1 MNRIFTLILSFFSMV
16 LSLHAQTFVQV
27 GTGTD
32 TSTSAAGSA
41 FAPVYRPSANSNS
54 RMNRSNTLYEAT
66 ELSAIPVG
74 SVITALAW
82 EKANA
87 GGTIPGNPLR
97 LEIWMRNSPLVA
109 PLDINRTWTSITDT
123 FVRVFNNLNTAV
135 PTVPGWVSFTLDQP
149 FTYLGGAL
157 EVATENEIGGASP
170 FTTASLNWFFTQG
183 TGAFALGGTGS
194 PTFGF
199 PAILN
204 NTNAISK
211 NRSNIRF
218 FYTPPVALD
227 LRADAI
233 TSPQIPAPANSVQA
247 VSFNAF
253 NGGGS
258 TITSANIHYR
268 VNGGTVITESW
279 SGLLAPFTGT
289 NIVFQTPLSLPA
301 AGQINLDIWLSN
313 VNGQGADNNTANDS
327 ISLSFCLALPAGGY
341 SVGTPTADFPTLQG
355 VIDFLNCG
363 GITGPVFFFLASGTY
378 TGSYTLGSIS
388 GANLPNS
395 ITFTS
400 ASGRAS
406 DVVLIGDQTVAQPD
420 VFNLTGTTGIT
431 FSKLRFVRTAV
442 PSTLSYLLHLRAGAN
457 NIFVNECEFV
467 DQSGNASDQNR
478 GVGMFNT
485 TRVTVQQ
492 NSFIGFSR
500 SVIAQADG
508 FVLHNH
514 WLNNTFTNYL
524 ADAFFI
530 LNQQHALVKGNT
542 FTNFIGNG
550 TSAAACSLR
559 AQRNITVEGNRV
571 LGAIPRYAFIFL
583 DFDNDSVAGPNRIY
597 NNEVA
602 GFTTATIT
610 SATAIRQCYVI
621 TGFQNANVSPPNVRD
636 QFEFVNNTAYLGV
649 NSGSSNA
656 LQAVLSVSGG
666 SDILPAI
673 DTLVILNNNLV
684 AYALQP
690 GSMPAQFRIM
700 NFNVQAPINTSWS
713 NHNNFFFEGGLTNP
727 LIRLNFPA
735 TDYNSVAAW
744 ASGQGGRDSSS
755 VSINPLFL
763 GTAAAL
769 PTSGALNNL
778 GTPVPYVLQDIN
790 AANRSAVTPD
800 IGAYEFDAANV
811 ELALTALLHPNS
823 ACGLP
828 DTAAVRFTVSNLG
841 IDSLIGFELVLQLN
855 GQLRQ
860 SKHFTDTLLPGTSRV
875 LSFDSL
881 LNLSAGGAYQIS
893 IFPATQL
900 DPNAANDT
908 LRRTVVNE
916 RINQFPFT
924 ENFDAL
930 QNGIPAFGNGW
941 TSSTGS
947 YRWFVNN
954 GRTST
959 NGTGPAFDARENLV
973 GRYLYTEASNGSA
986 GAEATVTSSC
996 LQLGGLQQP
1005 MLEFFYHG
1013 HGLDCFQLFVE
1024 QQLPGG
1030 TWQTVDTLTGPTHQF
1045 SRQAW
1050 LRRRVLLSNTATALR
1065 FRAVRGLSFEGDWAI
1080 DDIRLGEW
1088 PQADVRVSGLETNA
1102 PSCDSIATLPVV
1114 IRVQNNG
1121 RTPITNLSVGVRV
1134 GSGIVNNLQLLR
1146 TLAVGATDTLQTTLP
1161 LVFGNNAVTAFT
1173 SLANDTDTRLDT
1185 LTTTRFLTGS
1195 IRQFPYLEQFDTPG
1209 NWHAGGIN
1217 SSWQR
1222 ATPAATVINQALSG
1236 NASWVTN
1243 PTGLVNAEERSWLES
1258 PCFDFSQLVQP
1269 SLSFGLWYNTPA
1281 TAGANL
1287 QYSTDNGQTWQ
1298 LLGSPT
1304 SGPNWYTANSIPIS
1318 NGQAVWTGVLN
1329 PTGWRVA
1336 SLPLTFLA
1344 GQPSVKFRFQL
1355 FSPANA
1361 ILGEGL
1367 AIDSFRIADV
1377 PGSLPLAVSIT
1388 PESCTPIAHTVSAT
1402 FSQAGS
1408 LQQAFLRYQ
1417 VNGGAVVSVPMTL
1430 TAGQYVATIPA
1441 QAAGNRVSWFLQT
1454 ISSAG
1459 TYRSMSQSY
1468 TDGFVNPRPLA
1479 LAAAVGSQ
1487 VMADSRLAVNDTL
1500 LAGTGAAQLA
1510 SGVAISIQALR
1521 HQQINDLGLVLDKR
1535 TALQVFFAPATSLTN
1550 VPGDSTFELVGSFN
1564 DLAPSLPGS
1573 YTTLNLQKAIRMQ
1586 ANDAGFLYFLAS
1598 IPDALRVVQQL
1609 AGPTVQSDSNL
1620 SVRSGSTS
1628 GLQAFSYTGI
1638 WALPDMHIV
1647 PSNPVDSVQWF
1658 AVASPN
1664 AVLGNSAFQ
1673 LLPVGLTPTVYGLR
1687 FFGPG
1692 GCVQADTFSVIPT
1705 GTIDLGV
1712 EQIVS
1717 PANWTQVQTDPVTI
1731 QVVVRN
1737 FGTLPVARTQM
1748 RLFARGVLVQ
1758 SFFLDRNI
1766 LPGDTAWVSFNPLA
1780 LQAAAPSIQ
1789 LCAATGL
1796 GDANASNDSV
1806 CVVLVAP
1813 TSVESYALAGVR
1825 LYPNPSRQQSL
1836 LQWNDAGTAPV
1847 RISMRDALG
1856 RVVGRWELPAGS
1868 TQLELSA
1875 TDWPTGLYLLRV
1887 ESADRFAERRWL
1899 VQH

>member
-1 MNRIFTLILSFFSMV
+1 MNRIFTFILAF
-16 LSLHAQTFVQV
+16 LSVVSAAEAQSFVQV

-32 TSTSAAGSA
+32 TSSSAAGSA
-41 FAPVYRPSANSNS
+41 FAPVYRPSATSNT
-54 RMNRSNTLYEAT
+54 RMNRSNTLYEAS

-74 SVITALAW
+74 SVITSLAW

-109 PLDINRTWTSITDT
+109 PLDINRSWTSITDT
-123 FVRVFNNLNTAV
+123 FIRVFNNLNT
-135 PTVPGWVSFTLDQP
+135 PIPGVPGWTSFTLDQP

-157 EVATENEIGGASP
+157 EIATENEIGGASP

-183 TGAFALGGTGS
+183 TGAFALGGTGN

-211 NRSNIRF
+211 NRSNIRI

-233 TSPQIPAPANSVQA
+233 TSPQIPVPANSVQA

-268 VNGGTVITESW
+268 VNGGTVVTESW
-279 SGLLAPFTGT
+279 SGFLTPFTGT

-301 AGQINLDIWLSN
+301 AVQINLDIWLSN

-327 ISLSFCLALPAGGY
+327 LNLSFCLALPAGGY

-355 VIDFLNCG
+355 VVDFLNCG
-363 GITGPVFFFLASGTY
+363 GITGPVIFYLASGNY
-378 TGSYTLGSIS
+378 TGSYTLGTIS
-388 GANLPNS
+388 GANLPNA

-400 ASGRAS
+400 ASGTAS
-406 DVVLIGDQTVAQPD
+406 DVVLIGVQTVAQPD

-442 PSTLSYLLHLRAGAN
+442 PSTFSYMLHLRAGAN
-457 NIFVNECEFV
+457 NVFINECEFI
-467 DQSGNASDQNR
+467 DQTGNASDQNR

-492 NSFIGFSR
+492 NTFNGFSR

-508 FVLHNH
+508 FVLHNQ

-542 FTNFIGNG
+542 FTNFIGTG

-571 LGAIPRYAFIFL
+571 LGAIPRYAFIFW
-583 DFDNDSVAGPNRIY
+583 DFDNDPVAGPNRIY

-621 TGFQNANVSPPNVRD
+621 AGFQNANVSPPNVRD

-666 SDILPAI
+666 SDNLPAI

-690 GSMPAQFRIM
+690 GSMPSQFRIM

-727 LIRLNFPA
+727 LIRRNSPA
-735 TDYNSVAAW
+735 ADYNSPAAW
-744 ASGQGGRDSSS
+744 ASAQGGRDSSS
-755 VSINPLFL
+755 VSINPVFL

-778 GTPVPYVLQDIN
+778 GTPLAYVQQDIN
-790 AANRSAVTPD
+790 AASRSALTPD

-811 ELALTALLHPNS
+811 ELALTAVVHPNS

-828 DTAAVRFTVSNLG
+828 DTSAVRFTVSNLG
-841 IDSLIGFELVLQLN
+841 VDSLIGFELVLQLN
-855 GQLRQ
+855 GQVRQ
-860 SKHFTDTLLPGTSRV
+860 SKHFADTLLPGASRV
-875 LSFDSL
+875 LTFDSL
-881 LNLSAGGAYQIS
+881 LNLSEGGAYQIA
-893 IFPATQL
+893 IFPAFQL

-908 LRRTVVNE
+908 LRVTVVNQL
-916 RINQFPFT
+916 INQFPYD

-930 QNGIPAFGNGW
+930 PPGIPAFTNGW
-941 TSSTGS
+941 SSSSAS
-947 YRWFVNN
+947 YRWFVTS
-954 GRTST
+954 GPTST
-959 NGTGPAFDARENLV
+959 NATGPSTDATTGTPA
-973 GRYLYTEASNGSA
+973 GRYVFTEASNGSFEN
-986 GAEATVTSSC
+986 EATITSTC
-996 LQLGGLQQP
+996 LNLTSLSQP

-1013 HGLDCFQLFVE
+1013 HGIDCYQLIIQHEVNG
-1024 QQLPGG
+1024 QWLPL
-1030 TWQTVDTLTGPTHQF
+1030 DTLEGPTHTH
-1045 SRQAW
+1045 STQAW
-1050 LRRRVLLSNTATALR
+1050 LRHRLPLQPQSTR
-1065 FRAVRGLSFEGDWAI
+1065 FRFLAIRGASFEGDWAI
-1080 DDIRLGEW
+1080 DDIRVAAW
-1088 PQADVRVSGLETNA
+1088 PATDARITAVSA
-1102 PSCDSIATLPVV
+1102 PGSSCDSSATLPV
-1114 IRVQNNG
+1114 
-1121 RTPITNLSVGVRV
+1121 TLSLRNEGTAALSQVAVGVRLGNAPAINTV
-1134 GSGIVNNLQLLR
+1134 LSRILAPGSS
-1146 TLAVGATDTLQTTLP
+1146 DTLQLN
-1161 LVFGNNAVTAFT
+1161 VAFGAGINQLQAYT
-1173 SLANDTDTRLDT
+1173 SVPNDGDHRLDT
-1185 LTTTRFLTGS
+1185 VRKSVFLSGTIS
-1195 IRQFPYLEQFDTPG
+1195 QFPYVDNFETAS

-1222 ATPAATVINQALSG
+1222 ASPAATVINQALSG

-1243 PTGLVNAEERSWLES
+1243 ATGLVNAEERSWLES

-1344 GQPSVKFRFQL
+1344 GQPSVKFRFQM

-1377 PGSLPLAVSIT
+1377 PGSLPLTVAIT
-1388 PESCTPIAHTVSAT
+1388 PESCSPIAHTVSAT

-1459 TYRSMSQSY
+1459 TYRSMAQSY

-1487 VMADSRLAVNDTL
+1487 ALADSRLAVNDTL
-1500 LAGTGAAQLA
+1500 FAGTGAAQLA
-1510 SGVAISIQALR
+1510 SGVAFSLQALR

-1535 TALQVFFAPATSLTN
+1535 TALQVFFAPATSLTS

-1573 YTTLNLQKAIRMQ
+1573 YTTLNLQKAIRLQ
-1586 ANDAGFLYFLAS
+1586 ANDAGFLYVLAS

-1638 WALPDMHIV
+1638 WALPDVRIV
-1647 PSNPVDSVQWF
+1647 PSNPVDSVQWY
-1658 AVASPN
+1658 AAASPN
-1664 AVLGNSAFQ
+1664 VVLGTSAFQ
-1673 LLPVGLTPTVYGLR
+1673 LLPVGLTPAVYGLR

-1712 EQIVS
+1712 ERIVS
-1717 PANWTQVQTDPVTI
+1717 PTNWSQVQTDPVTV

-1748 RLFARGVLVQ
+1748 RLFARGVQVQ
-1758 SFFLDRNI
+1758 SFLLERNI

-1780 LQAAAPSIQ
+1780 LQAAAPSLQ

-1796 GDANASNDSV
+1796 GDANTSNDSI
-1806 CVVLVAP
+1806 CVVFLDP
-1813 TSVESYALAGVR
+1813 TSVANHALAGVR
-1825 LYPNPSRQQSL
+1825 LYPNPSQQHSL
-1836 LQWNDAGTAPV
+1836 LQWNDAGTEPV

-1875 TDWPTGLYLLRV
+1875 TNWPAGLYLLRV
-1887 ESADRFAERRWL
+1887 ETADRFAERRWL